1 MVSLSSGAGN
11 GAMSRERQ
19 GKAEQEEVRK
29 LDKKRAIVPVR
40 PRQDQFT
47 SQIFVVPKKDG
58 TQRPAVNLKPFN
70 HLVVKQKFKME
81 GIRAVRDL
89 IKKNDRMVSIDL
101 KDTYLSV
108 TIFKDHRKFLRFIWK
123 DVMYRIPVPVPPIW
137 LEQFL

>member
-58 TQRPAVNLKPFN
+58 TQRPAVNLKSFN